1 MPEEYQALYRK
12 YRPTSFDDVIGQRHI
27 TDVLRSE
34 VSGGRIAHAYLFTGS
49 RGTGK
54 TTCAKILAKAANC
67 LNVQNGSPCGE
78 CEICRGIDDGSITD
92 VLEIDA
98 ASNNS
103 VDNIRDLRAETNYTP
118 AAARYRV
125 YIIDEAHMLSIG
137 AANALLKIMEEP
149 PEYVIFI
156 LATTEVHKIPA
167 TILSRCQRFDFK
179 RIDPAL
185 IAERLTDISEK
196 EGISLE
202 IDAAALIAKLSD
214 GGMRDALSLLDLC
227 RSASDGH
234 VDVQNVADSAGL
246 AGNEHLFALTE
257 SLIRRDPASAIETLA
272 GLYAN
277 SADPARVCEQLIGHF
292 RNLMLLKNSPRA
304 GELIVCL
311 PEELERL
318 KAIASEVGG
327 GYIFYALSVL
337 QNTLERIA
345 RSSSRKTE
353 LEMAFVQL
361 CSPESSDSKEALNAR
376 IDILEQELRRLRR
389 MLESGDYS
397 APPKPETAPGARPAE
412 TAKTETATALQEK
425 PGQTARP
432 VQPPPAQKPSAPP
445 EQEPVEMDRTLW
457 EQILASLGKS
467 NPALHAALAGSTA
480 YIRGDI
486 LLVDSPDELFL
497 QLVRTNEYT
506 KESLREAVLAET
518 GKRYRLGPYKRKA
531 APEKQS
537 TPFDELEA
545 AAKNAGISFEIK

>member
-318 KAIASEVGG
+318 RAIAAKVGG

>member
-361 CSPESSDSKEALNAR
+361 CSPESSDSKKALNAR

-480 YIRGDI
+480 YIRGDL

-537 TPFDELEA
+537 TPLAELEA

>member
-179 RIDPAL
+179 RINPAL

-202 IDAAALIAKLSD
+202 PDAAALIAKLSD

-257 SLIRRDPASAIETLA
+257 ALIRRDPASAIETLA

-318 KAIASEVGG
+318 RAIAAKVGG

-361 CSPESSDSKEALNAR
+361 CSPESSDSREALNAR
-376 IDILEQELRRLRR
+376 IDLLEQELRRLRR
-389 MLESGDYS
+389 MLENGDYS
-397 APPKPETAPGARPAE
+397 APPKPETEPPESRQPQ
-412 TAKTETATALQEK
+412 TTETAPREK
-425 PGQTARP
+425 PRQPSP
-432 VQPPPAQKPSAPP
+432 VQPAQKPATPP
-445 EQEPVEMDRTLW
+445 EQEPVEMDRALW

-467 NPALHAALAGSTA
+467 NPALQAALAGSTA

-518 GKRYRLGPYKRKA
+518 GRRYRLGPYKRKA

>member
-12 YRPTSFDDVIGQRHI
+12 YRPASFDDVIGQRHI

-34 VSGGRIAHAYLFTGS
+34 VECGRIAHAYLFTGS

-67 LNVQNGSPCGE
+67 LNIKNGSPCGE
-78 CEICRGIDDGSITD
+78 CEICRGIDDGSVTD

-103 VDNIRDLRAETNYTP
+103 VDNIRDLRAETSYTP

-185 IAERLTDISEK
+185 IAERLADISEK
-196 EGISLE
+196 EGIALE
-202 IDAAALIAKLSD
+202 PDAAALIAKLSD

-227 RSASDGH
+227 RSASGGH
-234 VDVQNVADSAGL
+234 VDVQSVAGSAGL
-246 AGNEHLFALTE
+246 AGNESLFALTE
-257 SLIRRDPASAIETLA
+257 ALVRRDPSSAIETLA
-272 GLYAN
+272 ALYAA
-277 SADPARVCEQLIGHF
+277 SADPARVCEQLISQF
-292 RNLMLLKNSPRA
+292 RNLMLLKNTPKA

-311 PEELERL
+311 PDELERL
-318 KAIASEVGG
+318 KAIAANAGG

-337 QNTLERIA
+337 QNALERIA

-361 CSPESSDSKEALNAR
+361 CSPEGSDSREALIAR
-376 IDILEQELRRLRR
+376 IDTLEQELRRLRR
-389 MLESGDYS
+389 MLESGDYAAAAVSDTPSDVRES
-397 APPKPETAPGARPAE
+397 AAPQRRIIPPAQEPQPRPA
-412 TAKTETATALQEK
+412 
-425 PGQTARP
+425 P
-432 VQPPPAQKPSAPP
+432 VQP
-445 EQEPVEMDRTLW
+445 EQAAIEMDRTLW
-457 EQILASLGKS
+457 EQILAALGKS
-467 NPALHAALAGSTA
+467 NPALHAALTGSTA

-486 LLVDSPDELFL
+486 LLIDSPDELFL

-518 GKRYRLGPYKRKA
+518 GKRYRLGPYKRRKTQ
-531 APEKQS
+531 EKPAS
-537 TPFDELEA
+537 PFDSIEA

>member
-318 KAIASEVGG
+318 RAIAAKVGG

-361 CSPESSDSKEALNAR
+361 CSPESSDSREALNAR
-376 IDILEQELRRLRR
+376 IDLLEQELRRLRR
-389 MLESGDYS
+389 MLENGDYS
-397 APPKPETAPGARPAE
+397 APPKPETEPPESRQPQ
-412 TAKTETATALQEK
+412 TTETAPREK
-425 PGQTARP
+425 PRQPSP
-432 VQPPPAQKPSAPP
+432 VQPAQKPATPP
-445 EQEPVEMDRTLW
+445 EQEPVEMDRALW

-467 NPALHAALAGSTA
+467 NPALQAALAGSTA

-518 GKRYRLGPYKRKA
+518 GRRYRLGPYKRKA

>member
-202 IDAAALIAKLSD
+202 PDAAALIAKLSD

-257 SLIRRDPASAIETLA
+257 ALIRRDPASAIETLA

-318 KAIASEVGG
+318 RAIAAKVGG

-361 CSPESSDSKEALNAR
+361 CSPESSDSREALNAR
-376 IDILEQELRRLRR
+376 IDLLEQELRRLRR

-397 APPKPETAPGARPAE
+397 APPKPETEPPESRQPQ
-412 TAKTETATALQEK
+412 TTETVPREK
-425 PGQTARP
+425 PRQPSP
-432 VQPPPAQKPSAPP
+432 VQPAQKPATPP
-445 EQEPVEMDRTLW
+445 EQEPVEMDRALW

-467 NPALHAALAGSTA
+467 NPALQAALAGSTA

-518 GKRYRLGPYKRKA
+518 GRRYRLGPYKRKA

>member
-1 MPEEYQALYRK
+1 
-12 YRPTSFDDVIGQRHI
+12 
-27 TDVLRSE
+27 
-34 VSGGRIAHAYLFTGS
+34 
-49 RGTGK
+49 
-54 TTCAKILAKAANC
+54 
-67 LNVQNGSPCGE
+67 
-78 CEICRGIDDGSITD
+78 
-92 VLEIDA
+92 
-98 ASNNS
+98 
-103 VDNIRDLRAETNYTP
+103 
-118 AAARYRV
+118 
-125 YIIDEAHMLSIG
+125 
-137 AANALLKIMEEP
+137 MEEP

-257 SLIRRDPASAIETLA
+257 ALIRRDPASAIETLA

-361 CSPESSDSKEALNAR
+361 CSPESSDSREALNAR
-376 IDILEQELRRLRR
+376 IDLLEQELRRLRR

-397 APPKPETAPGARPAE
+397 APPKPETEPPGSRQPE
-412 TAKTETATALQEK
+412 TTETAPREK
-425 PGQTARP
+425 PRQPRP
-432 VQPPPAQKPSAPP
+432 VQPAQKPATPP
-445 EQEPVEMDRTLW
+445 EQEPVEMDRALW

-467 NPALHAALAGSTA
+467 NPALQAALAGSTA

-518 GKRYRLGPYKRKA
+518 GRRYRLGPYKRKA